1 MNEFWCCCTALH
13 LVPRLSCF
21 PQNQSIDP
29 DWPPSFAA
37 RPFPPSSRVAS
48 HSSGFLGMIGLR
60 MPATPATR
68 FSRFSHPKWSKSCGR
83 NLEIILKQK
92 WGLPKMGVP
101 KSSILEGFST
111 VNTPFL
117 GMETPILNPVMSL
130 WTLNSIGIT
139 AADQMN
145 PVADLQP
152 RGKWIQMEVCNI
164 SPGEPFPATKRDV
177 LLPLSDKNLL
187 LWTRICMMFC
197 SSNCWFKK
205 NTDFAWPP
213 PYAQSPWKSHVFQEL
228 QQSNSKTASAWAEL
242 LGAIHHPRW
251 VASCWPLQ
259 VRDFVKSSWCWPS
272 GQTWLAWKSP
282 IYSDIPIEWP
292 IYSGCPSCTS
302 QLAIFDCRRVIMFAN
317 QSHTSLI

>member
-1 MNEFWCCCTALH
+1 MNKFWCCCTALH
-13 LVPRLSCF
+13 LVPRLPCF

-83 NLEIILKQK
+83 NLKIILKQK

-111 VNTPFL
+111 VNTSFL
-117 GMETPILNPVMSL
+117 GMETPILNPVISL
-130 WTLNSIGIT
+130 WTLNSIGILT
-139 AADQMN
+139 ADQMN

-197 SSNCWFKK
+197 SSNCWFKRK
-205 NTDFAWPP
+205 HWLCLTSSICPKSMKVPCVPTAPTVQQQDSKCLSWAAGSDSPSKVSSFVLTPP
-213 PYAQSPWKSHVFQEL
+213 GARLCEIFLMLTLRSNMACWK
-228 QQSNSKTASAWAEL
+228 
-242 LGAIHHPRW
+242 
-251 VASCWPLQ
+251 
-259 VRDFVKSSWCWPS
+259 
-272 GQTWLAWKSP
+272 
-282 IYSDIPIEWP
+282 IPH
-292 IYSGCPSCTS
+292 
-302 QLAIFDCRRVIMFAN
+302 L
-317 QSHTSLI
+317 